1 MKHTAIAK
9 NRISASL
16 DDSLYYSISG
26 IIMSVLLVIAL
37 YPMVFVLSAS
47 FSSGDAV
54 SSGKV
59 ILWPVELNLEGYKT
73 VFRNNDILRAYWNTL
88 LYTAVG
94 TLINVTMAL
103 TTAYPLSRRDLKG
116 RGFLMLIFTF
126 TMFFSGGMIPSYINI
141 SNLHLMNTFWVM
153 VIPGALSVYNMII
166 TRTFIQSSIP
176 YEMLEAAS
184 IDGCNDTK
192 YFFSFVL
199 PLSKAIIAVNA
210 LFSAV
215 NHWNAYFNAMIYL
228 NDRDKLPL
236 QNIMRELLVLNEMN
250 LSDLVDPEQALLML
264 NSVAVLKYALI
275 VVATLPI
282 LCAYPFAQKYF
293 VKGVMIGSIKG

>member
-1 MKHTAIAK
+1 MNNIAK
-9 NRISASL
+9 NRISASR
-16 DDSLYYSISG
+16 DDLVYYIISG
-26 IIMSVLLVIAL
+26 FIMSVLLVMAL

-88 LYTAVG
+88 LYTAAG
-94 TLINVTMAL
+94 TLINVSMAL
-103 TTAYPLSRRDLKG
+103 ITAYPLSRRDLRG

-153 VIPGALSVYNMII
+153 VLPGALSVYNMIV
-166 TRTFIQSSIP
+166 TRTFIQTSIP

-192 YFFSFVL
+192 YFFSCVL
-199 PLSKAIIAVNA
+199 PLSKAISAVNT

-275 VVATLPI
+275 VVATVPI

-293 VKGVMIGSIKG
+293 VKGVMIGSVKG

>member
-1 MKHTAIAK
+1 MNNIAK
-9 NRISASL
+9 NRTSASR
-16 DDSLYYSISG
+16 DDLVYYIISG
-26 IIMSVLLVIAL
+26 FIMSVLLVMAL

-88 LYTAVG
+88 LYTAAG
-94 TLINVTMAL
+94 TLINVSMAL
-103 TTAYPLSRRDLKG
+103 ITAYPLSRKDLRG

-153 VIPGALSVYNMII
+153 VLPGALSVYNMIV
-166 TRTFIQSSIP
+166 TRTFIQTSIP

-199 PLSKAIIAVNA
+199 PLSKAIIAANT

-215 NHWNAYFNAMIYL
+215 NHWNTYFNAMIYL
-228 NDRDKLPL
+228 SDRDKLPL

-275 VVATLPI
+275 VVATVPI

-293 VKGVMIGSIKG
+293 VKGVMIGSVKG

>member
-1 MKHTAIAK
+1 MNNIAK
-9 NRISASL
+9 NRISASR
-16 DDSLYYSISG
+16 DDLVYYIISG
-26 IIMSVLLVIAL
+26 FIMSVLLVMAL

-88 LYTAVG
+88 LYTAAG
-94 TLINVTMAL
+94 TLINVSMAL
-103 TTAYPLSRRDLKG
+103 ITAYPLSRRDLRG

-153 VIPGALSVYNMII
+153 VLPGALSVYNMIV
-166 TRTFIQSSIP
+166 TRTFIQTSIP

-199 PLSKAIIAVNA
+199 PLSKAIIAVNT

-275 VVATLPI
+275 VVASVTI
-282 LCAYPFAQKYF
+282 LYGYPFAQKYF
-293 VKGVMIGSIKG
+293 DKSVMIGSVKR

>member
-1 MKHTAIAK
+1 MKQAAKKRIATSK
-9 NRISASL
+9 S
-16 DDSLYYSISG
+16 DTVFYVISG
-26 IIMSVLLVIAL
+26 IIMTVLLIIAL
-37 YPMVFVLSAS
+37 YPMIFVLSAS

-59 ILWPVELNLEGYKT
+59 ILWPVEFNLEGYKT
-73 VFRNNDILRAYWNTL
+73 VFKNDDILRAYWNTL
-88 LYTAVG
+88 LYTVVG
-94 TLINVTMAL
+94 TLINVAMAL
-103 TTAYPLSRRDLKG
+103 ITAYPLSRKDLKG
-116 RGFLMLIFTF
+116 RNFLMLIFTF

-141 SNLHLMNTFWVM
+141 NNLHLMNTFWVM
-153 VIPGALSVYNMII
+153 VLPGALSVYNMII

-176 YEMLEAAS
+176 HEMLEAAS
-184 IDGCNDTK
+184 IDGCNDTR

-228 NDRDKLPL
+228 NDREKLPL

-250 LSDLVDPEQALLML
+250 LSDLMDPEQALLLL
-264 NSVAVLKYALI
+264 NSVAVLKYSLI
-275 VVATLPI
+275 VVATVPI

>member
-1 MKHTAIAK
+1 MNNIAK
-9 NRISASL
+9 NRISTSR
-16 DDSLYYSISG
+16 DDLVYYIISG
-26 IIMSVLLVIAL
+26 FIMSVLLVMAL

-94 TLINVTMAL
+94 TLINVSMAL
-103 TTAYPLSRRDLKG
+103 ITAYPLSRRDLRG

-153 VIPGALSVYNMII
+153 VLPGALSVYNMIV
-166 TRTFIQSSIP
+166 TRTFIQTSIP

-199 PLSKAIIAVNA
+199 PLSKAIIAVNT

-275 VVATLPI
+275 VVATVPI

-293 VKGVMIGSIKG
+293 VKGVMIGSVKG

>member
-1 MKHTAIAK
+1 MKYAVK
-9 NRISASL
+9 NRISVSGN
-16 DDSLYYSISG
+16 DSVYYILSG
-26 IIMSVLLVIAL
+26 IVMSVLLVIAL

-94 TLINVTMAL
+94 TLINVAMAL
-103 TTAYPLSRRDLKG
+103 ITAYPLSRKDLRG
-116 RGFLMLIFTF
+116 RGFIMLVFTF

-176 YEMLEAAS
+176 YEMLEAAG

-199 PLSKAIIAVNA
+199 PLSKAIIAVNT

-275 VVATLPI
+275 VVATVPI

>member
-1 MKHTAIAK
+1 MNNIAK
-9 NRISASL
+9 NRISASR
-16 DDSLYYSISG
+16 DDLVYYIISG
-26 IIMSVLLVIAL
+26 FIMSLLLVMAL

-88 LYTAVG
+88 LYTAAG
-94 TLINVTMAL
+94 TLINVSMAL
-103 TTAYPLSRRDLKG
+103 ITAYPLSRRDLRG

-153 VIPGALSVYNMII
+153 VLPGALSVYNMIV
-166 TRTFIQSSIP
+166 TRTFIQTSIP

-199 PLSKAIIAVNA
+199 PLSKAIIAVNT

-275 VVATLPI
+275 VVATVPI

-293 VKGVMIGSIKG
+293 VKGVMIGSVKG

>member
-1 MKHTAIAK
+1 MNTIAK
-9 NRISASL
+9 NRTSASR
-16 DDSLYYSISG
+16 DDLVYYIISG
-26 IIMSVLLVIAL
+26 FIMSVLLVMAL

-88 LYTAVG
+88 LYTAAG
-94 TLINVTMAL
+94 TLINVSMAL
-103 TTAYPLSRRDLKG
+103 ITAYPLSRRDLRG
-116 RGFLMLIFTF
+116 REFLMLIFTF

-153 VIPGALSVYNMII
+153 VLPGALSVYNMIV
-166 TRTFIQSSIP
+166 TRTFIQTSIP

-199 PLSKAIIAVNA
+199 PLSKAIIAVNT

-275 VVATLPI
+275 VVANVPI

-293 VKGVMIGSIKG
+293 VKGVMIGSVKG

>member
-1 MKHTAIAK
+1 MKQMAK
-9 NRISASL
+9 KRISISKS
-16 DDSLYYSISG
+16 DTVFYVISG
-26 IIMSVLLVIAL
+26 IIMTVLLVIAL
-37 YPMVFVLSAS
+37 YPMIFVLSAS

-59 ILWPVELNLEGYKT
+59 ILWPVEFNLEGYKT
-73 VFRNNDILRAYWNTL
+73 VFKNDDILRSYWNTL
-88 LYTAVG
+88 LYTVVG
-94 TLINVTMAL
+94 TVINVAMAL
-103 TTAYPLSRRDLKG
+103 ITAYPLSRRDLKG
-116 RGFLMLIFTF
+116 RNFLMMIFTF
-126 TMFFSGGMIPSYINI
+126 TMFFSGGMIPAYINI
-141 SNLHLMNTFWVM
+141 NNLHLMNTFWVM
-153 VIPGALSVYNMII
+153 VLPGALSVYNMII
-166 TRTFIQSSIP
+166 TRTFIQSNIP

-184 IDGCNDTK
+184 IDGCNDTR

-228 NDRDKLPL
+228 NDREKLPL

-250 LSDLVDPEQALLML
+250 LSDLMDPEQALLLL
-264 NSVAVLKYALI
+264 NSVAVLKYSLI
-275 VVATLPI
+275 VVATVPI

-293 VKGVMIGSIKG
+293 VKGVMIGSVKG

>member
-1 MKHTAIAK
+1 MNNIAK
-9 NRISASL
+9 NRISASR
-16 DDSLYYSISG
+16 DDLVYYIISG
-26 IIMSVLLVIAL
+26 FIMSVLLVMAL

-88 LYTAVG
+88 LYTAAG
-94 TLINVTMAL
+94 TLINVSMAL
-103 TTAYPLSRRDLKG
+103 ITAYPLSRRDLRG

-153 VIPGALSVYNMII
+153 VLPGALSVYNMIV
-166 TRTFIQSSIP
+166 TRTFIQTSIP

-199 PLSKAIIAVNA
+199 PLSKAIIAVNT

-215 NHWNAYFNAMIYL
+215 NHWNTYFNAMIYL

-275 VVATLPI
+275 VVATVPI

-293 VKGVMIGSIKG
+293 VKGVMIGSVKG

>member
-1 MKHTAIAK
+1 MNNIAK
-9 NRISASL
+9 NRISASR
-16 DDSLYYSISG
+16 DDLVYYIISG
-26 IIMSVLLVIAL
+26 FIMSVLLVMAL

-88 LYTAVG
+88 LYTAAG
-94 TLINVTMAL
+94 TLINVSMAL
-103 TTAYPLSRRDLKG
+103 ITAYPLSRRDLRG

-153 VIPGALSVYNMII
+153 VLPGALSVYNMIV
-166 TRTFIQSSIP
+166 TRTFIQTSIP

-199 PLSKAIIAVNA
+199 PLSKAIIAVNT

-250 LSDLVDPEQALLML
+250 LSDLVDLEQALLML

-275 VVATLPI
+275 VVATVPI

-293 VKGVMIGSIKG
+293 VKGVMIGSVKG

>member
-1 MKHTAIAK
+1 MNNIAK
-9 NRISASL
+9 NRISASR
-16 DDSLYYSISG
+16 DDLVYYIISG
-26 IIMSVLLVIAL
+26 FIMSVLLVMAL

-88 LYTAVG
+88 LYTAAG
-94 TLINVTMAL
+94 TLINVSMAL
-103 TTAYPLSRRDLKG
+103 ITAYPLSRKDLRG

-153 VIPGALSVYNMII
+153 VLPGALSVYNMIV
-166 TRTFIQSSIP
+166 TRTFIQTSIP

-199 PLSKAIIAVNA
+199 PLSKAIIAVNT

-275 VVATLPI
+275 VVATVPI

-293 VKGVMIGSIKG
+293 VKGVMIGSVKG

>member
-1 MKHTAIAK
+1 MNNIAK
-9 NRISASL
+9 NRISASR
-16 DDSLYYSISG
+16 DDLVYYIISG
-26 IIMSVLLVIAL
+26 FIMSVLLVMAL

-88 LYTAVG
+88 LYTAAG
-94 TLINVTMAL
+94 TLINVSMAL
-103 TTAYPLSRRDLKG
+103 ITAYPLSRRDLRG

-153 VIPGALSVYNMII
+153 VLPGALSVYNMIV
-166 TRTFIQSSIP
+166 TRTFIQTSIP

-199 PLSKAIIAVNA
+199 PLSKAIIAVNT

-275 VVATLPI
+275 VVATVPI
-282 LCAYPFAQKYF
+282 LSTYPFAQKYL
-293 VKGVMIGSIKG
+293 VKGVMIGSVKG

>member
-1 MKHTAIAK
+1 MKQAVR
-9 NRISASL
+9 NRIVNSKG
-16 DDSLYYSISG
+16 DTVYYIISG
-26 IIMSVLLVIAL
+26 VIMSILLVIAL
-37 YPMVFVLSAS
+37 YPMIFVLSAS

-54 SSGKV
+54 SSGRV
-59 ILWPVELNLEGYKT
+59 VLWPVELNLEGYKT
-73 VFRNNDILRAYWNTL
+73 VFRNGDILRAYWNTL
-88 LYTAVG
+88 LYTSVG
-94 TLINVTMAL
+94 TVINVAMAMI
-103 TTAYPLSRRDLKG
+103 TAYPLSRRDLKG
-116 RGFLMLIFTF
+116 RGFLMLVFTF
-126 TMFFSGGMIPSYINI
+126 TMFFSGGMIPAYINI
-141 SNLHLMNTFWVM
+141 NNLHLMNTFWVM

-176 YEMLEAAS
+176 YEMYEAAS
-184 IDGCNDTK
+184 IDGCNDTR

-228 NDRDKLPL
+228 NDREKLPL

-250 LSDLVDPEQALLML
+250 LSDLVDPGQAILML
-264 NSVAVLKYALI
+264 NSVSVLKYSLI
-275 VVATLPI
+275 VVATAPI

>member
-1 MKHTAIAK
+1 MNNIAK
-9 NRISASL
+9 NRISASR
-16 DDSLYYSISG
+16 DDLVYYIISG
-26 IIMSVLLVIAL
+26 FIMSVLLVMAL

-88 LYTAVG
+88 LYTAAG
-94 TLINVTMAL
+94 TLINVSMAL
-103 TTAYPLSRRDLKG
+103 ITAYPLSRRDLRG

-153 VIPGALSVYNMII
+153 VLPGALSVYNMIV
-166 TRTFIQSSIP
+166 TRTFIQTSIP

-199 PLSKAIIAVNA
+199 PLSKAIIAVNT

-275 VVATLPI
+275 VVATVPI

-293 VKGVMIGSIKG
+293 VKGVMIGSVKG

>member
-1 MKHTAIAK
+1 MNNIAK
-9 NRISASL
+9 NRISASR
-16 DDSLYYSISG
+16 DDLVYYIISG
-26 IIMSVLLVIAL
+26 FIMSVLLVMAL

-88 LYTAVG
+88 LYTAAG
-94 TLINVTMAL
+94 TLINVSMAL
-103 TTAYPLSRRDLKG
+103 ITAYPLSRRDLRG
-116 RGFLMLIFTF
+116 REFLMLIFTF

-153 VIPGALSVYNMII
+153 VLPGALSVYNMIV
-166 TRTFIQSSIP
+166 TRTFIQTSIP

-199 PLSKAIIAVNA
+199 PLSKAIIAVNT

-275 VVATLPI
+275 VVATVPI

-293 VKGVMIGSIKG
+293 VKGVMIGSVKG

>member
-1 MKHTAIAK
+1 MNNICN
-9 NRISASL
+9 NRISASR
-16 DDSLYYSISG
+16 DDLVYYIISG
-26 IIMSVLLVIAL
+26 FIMSVLLVMAL

-88 LYTAVG
+88 LYTAAG
-94 TLINVTMAL
+94 TLINVSMAL
-103 TTAYPLSRRDLKG
+103 ITAYPLSRKDLRG

-153 VIPGALSVYNMII
+153 VLPGALSVYNMIV
-166 TRTFIQSSIP
+166 TRTFIQTSIP

-199 PLSKAIIAVNA
+199 PLSKAIIAVNT

-228 NDRDKLPL
+228 NDRDKFPL

-275 VVATLPI
+275 VVATVPI

-293 VKGVMIGSIKG
+293 VKGVMIGSVKG

>member
-1 MKHTAIAK
+1 MKQTAK
-9 NRISASL
+9 KRISTSKS
-16 DDSLYYSISG
+16 DTVFYVISG
-26 IIMSVLLVIAL
+26 IIMTILLIIAL
-37 YPMVFVLSAS
+37 YPMIFVLSAS

-59 ILWPVELNLEGYKT
+59 ILWPVEFNLEGYKT
-73 VFRNNDILRAYWNTL
+73 VFRNDDILRAYWNTL
-88 LYTAVG
+88 LYTVVG
-94 TLINVTMAL
+94 TLINVAMAL
-103 TTAYPLSRRDLKG
+103 ITAYPLSRKDLKG
-116 RGFLMLIFTF
+116 RNFLMLIFTF
-126 TMFFSGGMIPSYINI
+126 TMFFSGGMIPAYINI
-141 SNLHLMNTFWVM
+141 NNLHLMNTFWVM
-153 VIPGALSVYNMII
+153 VLPGALSVYNMII

-176 YEMLEAAS
+176 HEMLEAAS
-184 IDGCNDTK
+184 IDGCNDTR

-199 PLSKAIIAVNA
+199 PLSKAIIAVNT

-228 NDRDKLPL
+228 NDREKLPL

-250 LSDLVDPEQALLML
+250 LSDLMDPEQALLLL
-264 NSVAVLKYALI
+264 NSVAVLKYSLI
-275 VVATLPI
+275 VVATVPI

>member
-1 MKHTAIAK
+1 MNNIAK
-9 NRISASL
+9 NRISASR
-16 DDSLYYSISG
+16 DDLVYYIISG
-26 IIMSVLLVIAL
+26 FIMSVLLVMAL

-88 LYTAVG
+88 LYTAAG
-94 TLINVTMAL
+94 TLINVSMAL
-103 TTAYPLSRRDLKG
+103 ITAYPLSRRDLRG

-153 VIPGALSVYNMII
+153 VLPGALSVYNMIV
-166 TRTFIQSSIP
+166 TRTFIQTSIP

-199 PLSKAIIAVNA
+199 PLSKAIIAVNT

-236 QNIMRELLVLNEMN
+236 QNLMRELLVLNEMN

-275 VVATLPI
+275 VVATVPI

-293 VKGVMIGSIKG
+293 VKGVMIGSVKG

>member
-1 MKHTAIAK
+1 
-9 NRISASL
+9 
-16 DDSLYYSISG
+16 
-26 IIMSVLLVIAL
+26 
-37 YPMVFVLSAS
+37 
-47 FSSGDAV
+47 
-54 SSGKV
+54 
-59 ILWPVELNLEGYKT
+59 
-73 VFRNNDILRAYWNTL
+73 
-88 LYTAVG
+88 
-94 TLINVTMAL
+94 MAL
-103 TTAYPLSRRDLKG
+103 ITAYPLSRRDLRG

-153 VIPGALSVYNMII
+153 VLPGALSVYNMIV
-166 TRTFIQSSIP
+166 TRTFIQTSIP

-199 PLSKAIIAVNA
+199 PLSKAIIAVNT

-275 VVATLPI
+275 VVATVPI

-293 VKGVMIGSIKG
+293 VKGVMIGSVKG

>member
-1 MKHTAIAK
+1 MKQTAK
-9 NRISASL
+9 KRISTSKS
-16 DDSLYYSISG
+16 DTVFYVISG
-26 IIMSVLLVIAL
+26 IIMTILLIIAL
-37 YPMVFVLSAS
+37 YPMIFVLSAS

-59 ILWPVELNLEGYKT
+59 ILWPVEFNLEGYKT
-73 VFRNNDILRAYWNTL
+73 VFRNDDILRAYWNTL
-88 LYTAVG
+88 LYTVVG
-94 TLINVTMAL
+94 TLINVAMAL
-103 TTAYPLSRRDLKG
+103 ITAYPLSRKDLKG
-116 RGFLMLIFTF
+116 RNFLMLIFTF
-126 TMFFSGGMIPSYINI
+126 TMFFSGGMIPAYINTN
-141 SNLHLMNTFWVM
+141 NLHLMNTFWVM
-153 VIPGALSVYNMII
+153 VLPGALSVYNMII

-176 YEMLEAAS
+176 HEMLEAAS
-184 IDGCNDTK
+184 IDGCNDTR

-199 PLSKAIIAVNA
+199 PLSKAIIAVNT

-228 NDRDKLPL
+228 NDREKLPL

-250 LSDLVDPEQALLML
+250 LSDLMDPEQALLLL
-264 NSVAVLKYALI
+264 NSVAVLKYSLI
-275 VVATLPI
+275 VVATVPI

>member
-1 MKHTAIAK
+1 MNNIAK
-9 NRISASL
+9 NRISASR
-16 DDSLYYSISG
+16 DDLVYYIISG
-26 IIMSVLLVIAL
+26 FIMSVLLVMAL

-88 LYTAVG
+88 LYTAAG
-94 TLINVTMAL
+94 TLINVSMAL
-103 TTAYPLSRRDLKG
+103 ITAYPLSRRDLRG

-153 VIPGALSVYNMII
+153 VLPGALSVYNMIV
-166 TRTFIQSSIP
+166 TRTFFQTSIP

-199 PLSKAIIAVNA
+199 PLSKAIIAVNT

-275 VVATLPI
+275 VVATVPI

-293 VKGVMIGSIKG
+293 VKGVMIGSVKG

>member
-1 MKHTAIAK
+1 MNNIAK
-9 NRISASL
+9 NRISASR
-16 DDSLYYSISG
+16 DDLVYYIISG
-26 IIMSVLLVIAL
+26 FIMSVLLVMAL

-94 TLINVTMAL
+94 TLINVSMAL
-103 TTAYPLSRRDLKG
+103 ITAYPLSRRDLRG

-153 VIPGALSVYNMII
+153 VLPGALSVYNMIV
-166 TRTFIQSSIP
+166 TRTFIQTSIP

-199 PLSKAIIAVNA
+199 PLSKAIIAVNT

-228 NDRDKLPL
+228 NDRDKFPL

-275 VVATLPI
+275 VVATVPI

-293 VKGVMIGSIKG
+293 VKGVMIGSVKG

>member
-1 MKHTAIAK
+1 MNNIAK
-9 NRISASL
+9 NRISASR
-16 DDSLYYSISG
+16 DDLVYYIISG
-26 IIMSVLLVIAL
+26 FIMSVLLVMAL

-94 TLINVTMAL
+94 TLINVSMAL
-103 TTAYPLSRRDLKG
+103 ITAYPLSRRDLRG

-153 VIPGALSVYNMII
+153 VLPGALSVYNMIV
-166 TRTFIQSSIP
+166 TRTFIQTSIP

-199 PLSKAIIAVNA
+199 PLSKAIIAVNT

-215 NHWNAYFNAMIYL
+215 NHWN
-228 NDRDKLPL
+228 
-236 QNIMRELLVLNEMN
+236 
-250 LSDLVDPEQALLML
+250 
-264 NSVAVLKYALI
+264 
-275 VVATLPI
+275 T
-282 LCAYPFAQKYF
+282 
-293 VKGVMIGSIKG
+293 

>member
-1 MKHTAIAK
+1 MV
-9 NRISASL
+9 
-16 DDSLYYSISG
+16 YYIISG
-26 IIMSVLLVIAL
+26 FIMSVLLVMAL

-88 LYTAVG
+88 LYTAAG
-94 TLINVTMAL
+94 TLINVSMAL
-103 TTAYPLSRRDLKG
+103 ITAYPLSRRDLRG

-153 VIPGALSVYNMII
+153 VLPGALSVYNMIV
-166 TRTFIQSSIP
+166 TRTFIQTSIP

-199 PLSKAIIAVNA
+199 PLSKAIIAVNT

-275 VVATLPI
+275 VVATVPI

-293 VKGVMIGSIKG
+293 VKGVMIGSVKG

>member
-1 MKHTAIAK
+1 MNNIAK
-9 NRISASL
+9 NRISASR
-16 DDSLYYSISG
+16 DDLVYYIISG
-26 IIMSVLLVIAL
+26 FIMSVLL
-37 YPMVFVLSAS
+37 VFVLSAS

-88 LYTAVG
+88 LYTAAG
-94 TLINVTMAL
+94 TLINVSMAL
-103 TTAYPLSRRDLKG
+103 ITAYPLSRRDLRG

-153 VIPGALSVYNMII
+153 VLPGALSVYNMIV
-166 TRTFIQSSIP
+166 TRTFIQTSIP

-199 PLSKAIIAVNA
+199 PLSKAIIAVNT

-275 VVATLPI
+275 VVATVPI

-293 VKGVMIGSIKG
+293 VKGVMIGSVKG

>member
-1 MKHTAIAK
+1 MNNIAK
-9 NRISASL
+9 NRISASR
-16 DDSLYYSISG
+16 DDLVYYIISG
-26 IIMSVLLVIAL
+26 FIMSVLLVVAL

-88 LYTAVG
+88 LYTAAG
-94 TLINVTMAL
+94 TLINVSMAL
-103 TTAYPLSRRDLKG
+103 ITAYPLSRRDLRG

-153 VIPGALSVYNMII
+153 VLPGALSVYNMIV
-166 TRTFIQSSIP
+166 TRTFIQTSIP

-199 PLSKAIIAVNA
+199 PLSKAIIAVNT

-275 VVATLPI
+275 VVATVPI

-293 VKGVMIGSIKG
+293 VKGVMIGSVKG

>member
-1 MKHTAIAK
+1 MNNIPK
-9 NRISASL
+9 NRISASR
-16 DDSLYYSISG
+16 DDLVYYIISG
-26 IIMSVLLVIAL
+26 FIMSVLLVMAL

-88 LYTAVG
+88 LYTAAG
-94 TLINVTMAL
+94 TLINVSMAL
-103 TTAYPLSRRDLKG
+103 ITAYPLSRRDLRG

-153 VIPGALSVYNMII
+153 VLPGALSVYNMIV
-166 TRTFIQSSIP
+166 TRTFIQTSIP

-199 PLSKAIIAVNA
+199 PLSKAIIAVNT

-228 NDRDKLPL
+228 NDRDKFPL

-275 VVATLPI
+275 VVATVPI

-293 VKGVMIGSIKG
+293 VKGVMIGSVKG

>member
-1 MKHTAIAK
+1 MNNIAK
-9 NRISASL
+9 NRISASR
-16 DDSLYYSISG
+16 DDLVYYIISG
-26 IIMSVLLVIAL
+26 FIMSVLLVMAL

-94 TLINVTMAL
+94 TLINVSMAL
-103 TTAYPLSRRDLKG
+103 ITAYPLSRRDLRG

-153 VIPGALSVYNMII
+153 VLPGALSVYNMIV
-166 TRTFIQSSIP
+166 TRTFIQTSIP

-199 PLSKAIIAVNA
+199 PLSKAIIAVNT

-275 VVATLPI
+275 VVATVPI
-282 LCAYPFAQKYF
+282 L
-293 VKGVMIGSIKG
+293 

>member
-1 MKHTAIAK
+1 MNNIAK
-9 NRISASL
+9 NRTSASR
-16 DDSLYYSISG
+16 DDLVYYIISG
-26 IIMSVLLVIAL
+26 FIMSVLLVMAL

-88 LYTAVG
+88 LYTAAG
-94 TLINVTMAL
+94 TLINVSMAL
-103 TTAYPLSRRDLKG
+103 ITAYPLSRKDLRG

-153 VIPGALSVYNMII
+153 VLPGALSVYNMIV
-166 TRTFIQSSIP
+166 TRTFIQTSIP

-199 PLSKAIIAVNA
+199 PLSKAIIAVNT

-215 NHWNAYFNAMIYL
+215 NHWNTYFNAMIYL

-275 VVATLPI
+275 VVATVPI

-293 VKGVMIGSIKG
+293 VKGVMIGSVKG

>member
-1 MKHTAIAK
+1 MNNIAK
-9 NRISASL
+9 NRISASR
-16 DDSLYYSISG
+16 DDLVYYIISG
-26 IIMSVLLVIAL
+26 FIMSVLLVMAL

-88 LYTAVG
+88 LYTAAG
-94 TLINVTMAL
+94 TLINVSMAL
-103 TTAYPLSRRDLKG
+103 ITAYPLSRRDLKG

-153 VIPGALSVYNMII
+153 VLPGALSVYNMIV
-166 TRTFIQSSIP
+166 TRTFIQTSIP

-199 PLSKAIIAVNA
+199 PLSKAIIAVNT

-275 VVATLPI
+275 VVATVPI

-293 VKGVMIGSIKG
+293 VKGVMIGSVKG

>member
-1 MKHTAIAK
+1 MNNIAK
-9 NRISASL
+9 NRISASR
-16 DDSLYYSISG
+16 DDLVYYIISG
-26 IIMSVLLVIAL
+26 FIMSVLLVMAL

-94 TLINVTMAL
+94 TLINVSMAL
-103 TTAYPLSRRDLKG
+103 ITAYPLSRRDLRG

-153 VIPGALSVYNMII
+153 VLPGALSVYNMIV
-166 TRTFIQSSIP
+166 TRTFIQTSIP

-199 PLSKAIIAVNA
+199 PLSKAIIAVNT

-215 NHWNAYFNAMIYL
+215 NHWNTYL
-228 NDRDKLPL
+228 DRK
-236 QNIMRELLVLNEMN
+236 
-250 LSDLVDPEQALLML
+250 
-264 NSVAVLKYALI
+264 SVV
-275 VVATLPI
+275 
-282 LCAYPFAQKYF
+282 
-293 VKGVMIGSIKG
+293 

>member
-1 MKHTAIAK
+1 MNTIAK
-9 NRISASL
+9 NRISTSR
-16 DDSLYYSISG
+16 DDLVYYIISG
-26 IIMSVLLVIAL
+26 FIMSVLLVMAL

-94 TLINVTMAL
+94 TLINVSMAL
-103 TTAYPLSRRDLKG
+103 ITAYPLSRRDLRG

-153 VIPGALSVYNMII
+153 VLPGALSVYNMIV
-166 TRTFIQSSIP
+166 TRTFIQTSIP

-199 PLSKAIIAVNA
+199 PLSKAIIAVNT

-275 VVATLPI
+275 VVATVPI

-293 VKGVMIGSIKG
+293 VKGVMIGSVKG

>member
-1 MKHTAIAK
+1 MNNIAK
-9 NRISASL
+9 NRISASR
-16 DDSLYYSISG
+16 DDLVYYIISG
-26 IIMSVLLVIAL
+26 FIMSVLLVMAL

-88 LYTAVG
+88 LYTAAG
-94 TLINVTMAL
+94 TLINVSMAL
-103 TTAYPLSRRDLKG
+103 ITAYPLSRRDLRG

-153 VIPGALSVYNMII
+153 VLPGALSVYNMIV
-166 TRTFIQSSIP
+166 TRTFIQTSIP

-199 PLSKAIIAVNA
+199 PLSKAIIAVNT

-275 VVATLPI
+275 VMATVPI

-293 VKGVMIGSIKG
+293 VKGVMIGSVKG

>member
-1 MKHTAIAK
+1 MNNIAK
-9 NRISASL
+9 NRISASR
-16 DDSLYYSISG
+16 DDLVYYIISG
-26 IIMSVLLVIAL
+26 FIMSVLLVMAL

-88 LYTAVG
+88 LYTAAG
-94 TLINVTMAL
+94 TLINVSMAL
-103 TTAYPLSRRDLKG
+103 ITAYPLSRRDLSG

-153 VIPGALSVYNMII
+153 VLPGALSVYNMIV
-166 TRTFIQSSIP
+166 TRTFIQTSIP

-199 PLSKAIIAVNA
+199 PLSKAIIAVNT

-275 VVATLPI
+275 VVATVPI

-293 VKGVMIGSIKG
+293 VKGVMIGSVKG